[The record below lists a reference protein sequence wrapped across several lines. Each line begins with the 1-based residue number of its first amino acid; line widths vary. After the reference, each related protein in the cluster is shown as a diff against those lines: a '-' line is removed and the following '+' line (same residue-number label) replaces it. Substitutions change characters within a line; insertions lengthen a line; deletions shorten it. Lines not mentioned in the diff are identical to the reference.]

1 MRNGKYKAFYV
12 SNEQHDEINAML
24 KQCQEITLE
33 QINELYP
40 STRKI
45 IINITENDKF
55 VTISADKDHEN
66 EDDLFGRS
74 QVIPKGVILEIQYLQ
89 VRPSGNAEYTQ

>member
-1 MRNGKYKAFYV
+1 MIFPMVNV
-12 SNEQHDEINAML
+12 VWLDTNECSLSVWQSKDELMEAVPCTIDSL
-24 KQCQEITLE
+24 GYL
-33 QINELYP
+33 
-40 STRKI
+40 
-45 IINITENDKF
+45 ITENDKF
-55 VTISADKDHEN
+55 VTISADKDHDN